1 MADLTFRRNRKAMM
15 LYGSGESS
23 IPAHAKRGTIH
34 GVAGSTVTMP
44 FSPLAKTVRHDS
56 VRLQRG
62 PSEPALEQL
71 ELLKQDLS
79 ETRRQAQICRRSIGR
94 GRGEPES
101 SLDYPDPHIVHC
113 VHLPHDENGWR
124 WLR

>member
-34 GVAGSTVTMP
+34 GVAGSRDLRNAV
-44 FSPLAKTVRHDS
+44 LAKTVRHDS

-71 ELLKQDLS
+71 ELLKRQDL
-79 ETRRQAQICRRSIGR
+79 RNRDCRRRR
-94 GRGEPES
+94 GFVEEGEVS
-101 SLDYPDPHIVHC
+101 VKVAAVNLKAV
-113 VHLPHDENGWR
+113 
-124 WLR
+124 

>member
-15 LYGSGESS
+15 LHGSGESS
-23 IPAHAKRGTIH
+23 IPAHVKRGTIH
-34 GVAGSTVTMP
+34 GVAGSRIFAMP

-71 ELLKQDLS
+71 ELLKRQDL
-79 ETRRQAQICRRSIGR
+79 RNRDCRRRR
-94 GRGEPES
+94 GFAEEGEVS
-101 SLDYPDPHIVHC
+101 VKVAAVNLKAV
-113 VHLPHDENGWR
+113 
-124 WLR
+124 

>member
-1 MADLTFRRNRKAMM
+1 M
-15 LYGSGESS
+15 GWQG
-23 IPAHAKRGTIH
+23 RGIF
-34 GVAGSTVTMP
+34 AMP

-71 ELLKQDLS
+71 ELLKRQDLRLPTA
-79 ETRRQAQICRRSIGR
+79 TRIRRRRRSIGQG

>member
-1 MADLTFRRNRKAMM
+1 M
-15 LYGSGESS
+15 GWQG
-23 IPAHAKRGTIH
+23 RGTF
-34 GVAGSTVTMP
+34 AMP

-71 ELLKQDLS
+71 ELLKRQDL
-79 ETRRQAQICRRSIGR
+79 RNRDCRRRRGFARRRRSVGQD

-113 VHLPHDENGWR
+113 VHLPYDENGWR

>member
-1 MADLTFRRNRKAMM
+1 
-15 LYGSGESS
+15 
-23 IPAHAKRGTIH
+23 
-34 GVAGSTVTMP
+34 MP

-71 ELLKQDLS
+71 ELLKRQDL
-79 ETRRQAQICRRSIGR
+79 RNRDCRRRR
-94 GRGEPES
+94 GFAEEGEVSVKMAAVEPES

-113 VHLPHDENGWR
+113 VRLPYDENGWR

>member
-23 IPAHAKRGTIH
+23 IPAHPSEGRSMGWQGRGIF
-34 GVAGSTVTMP
+34 AMP

-71 ELLKQDLS
+71 ELLKRQDL
-79 ETRRQAQICRRSIGR
+79 RNRDCRRRR
-94 GRGEPES
+94 GFAEEGEVS
-101 SLDYPDPHIVHC
+101 VKVAAVNLKAV
-113 VHLPHDENGWR
+113 
-124 WLR
+124 

>member
-15 LYGSGESS
+15 LHGSGESS
-23 IPAHAKRGTIH
+23 IPAHAKRAMGWQGRGIF
-34 GVAGSTVTMP
+34 AMP

-71 ELLKQDLS
+71 ELLKRQDL
-79 ETRRQAQICRRSIGR
+79 RNRDCRRRR
-94 GRGEPES
+94 GFAEEGEVS
-101 SLDYPDPHIVHC
+101 VKVAAVNLKAI
-113 VHLPHDENGWR
+113 
-124 WLR
+124 

>member
-15 LYGSGESS
+15 LHGSGESS
-23 IPAHAKRGTIH
+23 IPAHAKRGRSMGWQGRGIF
-34 GVAGSTVTMP
+34 AMP

-71 ELLKQDLS
+71 ELLKRQDL
-79 ETRRQAQICRRSIGR
+79 RNRDCRRRR
-94 GRGEPES
+94 GFAEEGEVS
-101 SLDYPDPHIVHC
+101 VKVAAVNLKAV
-113 VHLPHDENGWR
+113 
-124 WLR
+124 